1 MKADLIEQWAVLVNT
16 GGLALFSWVV
26 YQQLRLLRIEFV
38 ASVQALTEAAQ
49 ANGRMLAVLQ
59 DRVERER

>member
-1 MKADLIEQWAVLVNT
+1 VLVNT

-38 ASVQALTEAAQ
+38 SSVQALTEAAQ